1 MGLGGA
7 GGAGE
12 AGGAGGAGR
21 VGVAVT
27 GSLVLVDRIISWSL
41 HNRPLVLGLSVLFLA
56 VGSWVAWRM
65 PVDVLPDL
73 TAPTV
78 TILVEGQG
86 MAPTDMEALVT
97 FPIET
102 ALNGAA
108 GVRRV
113 RSATAVGVAVV
124 WVEFEWG
131 QDIYR
136 ARQTVNERVA
146 AVAADLPPQVDA
158 PTLAPVSSIMG
169 EILFVALRSER
180 HDALELRTIAETQ
193 VRRRLLAVPGV
204 SQVVATGG
212 GERQFQVIVS
222 PERLAA
228 VDVSIDEVEE
238 ALRRASRNT
247 SAGFRVAGGQ
257 EYLIQGVGQVRTL
270 TDIEHTVVATRDLT
284 PIVIGDLAS
293 VRVGEALKRG
303 EGSYN
308 GEPAVVLGIQR
319 QPDVNTLQL
328 TRTLDDAFGEIQSTL
343 PEGVQIERDV
353 MRQADFIEV
362 ALSNL
367 NAALRD
373 GTLLVVLVTV
383 VFLANIRAAGIT
395 LAAIP
400 LSLVAAVIG
409 LRLAGLSINSMT
421 LGGLAIAIGALVDDA
436 IIDVENILRRL
447 RENAIRPEAE
457 RRPILEVV
465 YLASKEI
472 RGSIVFATI
481 IVMLVFLPLF
491 FLSDV
496 EGRLLQPL
504 GLAYLIALFASLV
517 VALTVTPVLSFYL
530 LPNLKS
536 VRDGHE
542 PAVSRWIKR
551 HYGRSVPWALNHRR
565 TVFAAAGILLVVS
578 GLSLPRMG
586 RAFLPE
592 FNEGALVISA
602 VTLPGTSLQ
611 ASDELGTALERLLQ
625 RVPEVVSS
633 ARRTGRAERDE
644 HVQGVESAEID
655 VKLRDSERTRDE
667 ILRDIRGRLSLLPGV
682 NVTIGQPISH
692 RIDHMLSGTRANLAI
707 KIFGEDLQQL
717 RDIGAQVQAAIQNV
731 DGLVDLSVEQ
741 QTDIPT
747 VRVNFDRVALGR
759 YGLQSG
765 TAAEALETALVGREV
780 GQVLDGQIAVPLVM
794 RYPAADR
801 PDIEAIRDTPLR
813 TSTGGRVPVSAVADV
828 REDRSPNFISRENV
842 QRKITV
848 TANVA
853 GRDLGSVVEDVQN
866 TIASAIQ
873 MPTGYRVEYSGQ
885 FESSEQAATLLLWL
899 SIAVVIAMFFILSA
913 AFSSSGLAALIM
925 VNLPLALIGGIAGVF
940 ISGGVLSIA
949 SIIGLIALLG
959 IAARNGIMLVSHIE
973 YLRHDEGLTDLRQA
987 VVQGSID
994 RVVPI
999 LMTALCTGLALV
1011 PVALGA
1017 GEPGSEI
1024 QAPMASVI
1032 IFGLITSTAL
1042 NMLVVP
1048 AAYYAMHARR
1058 ATVAA

>member
-1 MGLGGA
+1 
-7 GGAGE
+7 
-12 AGGAGGAGR
+12 
-21 VGVAVT
+21 VI
-27 GSLVLVDRIISWSL
+27 DRIISWSL
-41 HNRPLVLGLSVLFLA
+41 DNRPLVLGLSVLFLA
-56 VGSWVAWRM
+56 AGGWVAWRM

-113 RSATAVGVAVV
+113 RSATAVGIAVV

-136 ARQTVNERVA
+136 ARQTVSERVA
-146 AVAADLPPQVDA
+146 AVATELPPQVDP

-169 EILFVALRSER
+169 EILFVALRSDR
-180 HDALELRTIAETQ
+180 HDPLELRTIAEAQ

-212 GERQFQVIVS
+212 SERQFQVIVS
-222 PERLAA
+222 PDRLAA
-228 VDVSIDEVEE
+228 ADVSIDEVEE

-247 SAGFRVAGGQ
+247 SAGFRVASGQ
-257 EYLIQGVGQVRTL
+257 EYLIQGLGQIRTIS
-270 TDIEHTVVATRDLT
+270 DIEQTVVTARGTQ
-284 PIVIGDLAS
+284 PVVVSDLAI

-328 TRTLDDAFGEIQSTL
+328 TRTLDAAFDQIHATL
-343 PEGVQIERDV
+343 PEGVRIERDV

-395 LAAIP
+395 LIAIP

-447 RENAIRPEAE
+447 RENATKPEAD
-457 RRPILEVV
+457 RRTVLDVV

-472 RGSIVFATI
+472 RSSIVFATI

-491 FLSDV
+491 FLADV

-504 GLAYLIALFASLV
+504 GLAYLIALFASLI

-530 LPNLKS
+530 LPQLRS
-536 VRDGHE
+536 VREGHE
-542 PAVSRWIKR
+542 PAVSRWTKH
-551 HYGRSVPWALNHRR
+551 HYGRSVPWVLDHRK
-565 TVFAAAGILLVVS
+565 TIFAAAGVLLVLAAV
-578 GLSLPRMG
+578 SLPRTG

-602 VTLPGTSLQ
+602 VTLPGTSLE
-611 ASDELGTALERLLQ
+611 ASDQLGTALERLLQ

-655 VKLRDSERTRDE
+655 VKLRASGRSRDE
-667 ILRDIRGRLSLLPGV
+667 AVDDIRARLSLLPGV

-692 RIDHMLSGTRANLAI
+692 RIDHMLSGSRANLAI

-717 RDIGAQVQAAIQNV
+717 RELGAQVQAAARGIE
-731 DGLVDLSVEQ
+731 GLVDLSVEQ

-747 VRVNFDRVALGR
+747 VRVNFDRAALGR

-765 TAAEALETALVGREV
+765 TAAEALETALAGREV
-780 GQVLDGQIAVPLVM
+780 GRILEGQIAVPLVL
-794 RYPAADR
+794 RYPQADK
-801 PDIEAIRDTPLR
+801 PDLTAIRDTPLR

-866 TIASAIQ
+866 AVGMRVTLPS
-873 MPTGYRVEYSGQ
+873 GYRIEYSGQ

-899 SIAVVIAMFFILSA
+899 SIAVVIAMFFILAA
-913 AFSSSGLAALIM
+913 AFGSGGLAALIM
-925 VNLPLALIGGIAGVF
+925 VNLPLALIGGIGGVF
-940 ISGGVLSIA
+940 VSGGVLSIA

-973 YLRHDEGLTDLRQA
+973 YLRREEGVADLRDA
-987 VVQGSID
+987 VVRGSID

-1011 PVALGA
+1011 PIALGA

-1024 QAPMASVI
+1024 QAPMATVI
-1032 IFGLITSTAL
+1032 IFGLISSTAL

-1048 AAYYAMHARR
+1048 AAYYSAHARR
-1058 ATVAA
+1058 TAPIPVRGSNHGAV